1 MEYKIKA
8 VLYSMGGV
16 EYKISYCMAI
26 YKGTFWSKIAISIY
40 VQIYTHEKFFFNNI
54 HLNVFN
60 KTQFVPAKRIYSTS
74 VK

>member
-26 YKGTFWSKIAISIY
+26 YKGTFWSKIAISIH
-40 VQIYTHEKFFFNNI
+40 VQRYTHEK
-54 HLNVFN
+54 VFL
-60 KTQFVPAKRIYSTS
+60 TTSTEMFLTKRSLCLQREFI
-74 VK
+74 VHE